1 MGTDRGA
8 RLGETVRSLGAL
20 STAGLSFVLA
30 IVFGAGGGYLLDGW
44 LGTSPWGFLLG
55 FVLGVVAGIRNVFKA
70 SAIDQPPPPRHGA

>member
-1 MGTDRGA
+1 MNADRGA

-20 STAGLSFVLA
+20 SAVGLSFVLA
-30 IVFGAGGGYLLDGW
+30 IVLGVGAGYLLDRW

-70 SAIDQPPPPRHGA
+70 SAIDQHPPRSDV